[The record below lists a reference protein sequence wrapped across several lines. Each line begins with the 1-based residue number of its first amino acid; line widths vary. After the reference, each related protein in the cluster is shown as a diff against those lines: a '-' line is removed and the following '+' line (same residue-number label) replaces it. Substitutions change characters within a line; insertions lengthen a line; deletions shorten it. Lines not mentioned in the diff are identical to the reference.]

1 MASEL
6 YNVIDA
12 LSREKGIDPQIVVSA
27 VEDAIV
33 VATRKYYKTQ
43 ENLRAELDKESGQI
57 RAYAVRS
64 IVETPEQIE
73 DPLAQITLDDAKR
86 VDPAAEVGGE
96 LRTYK
101 ATDVLGRIAAQLAKQ
116 VIFQKVRE
124 AERDTVYNEYI
135 GRVGEIINA
144 TIKRNEG
151 QDVIV
156 DLGKA
161 EGRMPKKEQS
171 RLESFAPG
179 ERVRCVI
186 SRVEKASKGPQV
198 VVSRA
203 APELV
208 THLFQTEV
216 PEIYDNTVV
225 IRAIAREAGER
236 TKIAVMSKDK
246 DVDPVGACVGM
257 KGMRVQS
264 IIRELRGEKIDIIEY
279 HEDPVTFAEKA
290 LQPAKVSRVTVLEG
304 QEKHLEVIV
313 DDSQLSLAIGK
324 KGQNVRLAAKLL
336 GWKIDI
342 KSEEEKRQEVEEQ
355 MRGMMGQATTPI
367 ESVPDLEPGIVEK
380 LVAAG
385 ITTVES
391 VADMTPEQLEEV
403 PGIGPKTVEKI
414 SIAVNNYFASLDAA
428 ADGLP
433 DAGEA
438 IGQDVPAEVEAGE
451 MEASEVTEPDAE
463 AGAAMEDASAGETP
477 DEVEAAERDDAETES
492 AEELSASSDVEP
504 GDEGGQSGDQEG
516 LSDEPEASSESVEE
530 LADEGQAFEAEVID
544 GVENAPLAD
553 EGERIFHERI
563 ETPNEN
569 VPDEEEPGEKR

>member
-43 ENLRAELDKESGQI
+43 ENLRAELDKKSGQI

-64 IVETPEQIE
+64 IVENSAQDK
-73 DPLAQITLDDAKR
+73 DPLSQITLEEAKR
-86 VDPAAEVGGE
+86 IDPAAEVGGE

-101 ATDVLGRIAAQLAKQ
+101 PTDVLGRIAAQLAKQ

-144 TIKRNEG
+144 TVKRSEG

-179 ERVRCVI
+179 ERARVVI

-216 PEIYDNTVV
+216 PEIYDKTVV

-236 TKIAVMSKDK
+236 TKSAVMSKDK

-290 LQPAKVSRVTVLEG
+290 LQPAKVSRVTIVDAAD
-304 QEKHLEVIV
+304 KHLEVVV
-313 DDSQLSLAIGK
+313 DDTQLSLAIGK

-342 KSEEEKRQEVEEQ
+342 KSEEEKRQEVEQQ
-355 MRGMMGQATTPI
+355 MSALVTQTVTP
-367 ESVPDLEPGIVEK
+367 LEIVTGLGEGLVEK
-380 LVAAG
+380 LKAAG
-385 ITTVES
+385 VNTVES
-391 VADMTPEQLEEV
+391 LADMTPEQLEAIE
-403 PGIGPKTVEKI
+403 GIGPKTVEKI
-414 SIAVNNYFASLDAA
+414 SIAVNNYFATLD
-428 ADGLP
+428 G
-433 DAGEA
+433 GEA
-438 IGQDVPAEVEAGE
+438 VA
-451 MEASEVTEPDAE
+451 TEE
-463 AGAAMEDASAGETP
+463 GA
-477 DEVEAAERDDAETES
+477 VEAASEAGIAEEALPENEALPDNPAEES
-492 AEELSASSDVEP
+492 AAEAV
-504 GDEGGQSGDQEG
+504 QVY
-516 LSDEPEASSESVEE
+516 EASIEE
-530 LADEGQAFEAEVID
+530 GTFEADALSGEAATEDIAEHQTSAAE
-544 GVENAPLAD
+544 ENAT
-553 EGERIFHERI
+553 EE
-563 ETPNEN
+563 
-569 VPDEEEPGEKR
+569 VPEDKQS